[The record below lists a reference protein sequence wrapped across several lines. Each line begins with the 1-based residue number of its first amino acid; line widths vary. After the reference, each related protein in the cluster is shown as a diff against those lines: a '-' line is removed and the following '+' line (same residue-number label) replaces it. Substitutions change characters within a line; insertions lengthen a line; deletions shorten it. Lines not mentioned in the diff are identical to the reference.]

1 MTTTTTTTST
11 TTYRT
16 SLVTREYVPTS
27 PRDIP
32 TSINQPTG
40 WLAGREVEPPRV
52 GVDGVRPRTGARVRD
67 DFKLEPAPTTFKTT
81 IR

>member
-1 MTTTTTTTST
+1 M
-11 TTYRT
+11 
-16 SLVTREYVPTS
+16 TREYVPTS